1 MAAIN
6 FNNEKR
12 IETSF
17 KKEKT
22 IKAKAI
28 GLDYVPAYKEYERE
42 RQENEEERIANEL
55 ERQENELEREKYFE
69 DMQDKVESGYFAG
82 EDGKNGENGKG
93 LEYDWEGT
101 KLGVRLEGT
110 TTYEYVDLKGD
121 KGDRGDTG
129 ATGPQ
134 GPQGEQGLQGEQGPQ
149 GEKGQDGAIKFE
161 ELTEEEIAVLKGEK
175 GEPGATG
182 KSLEFNWDGT
192 KLGIRQEGQTEYEY
206 VELSQG
212 GGGANIETLT
222 DDEIDS
228 ICIFE
233 I

>member
-82 EDGKNGENGKG
+82 EDGKG

-192 KLGIRQEGQTEYEY
+192 KLGVRQEGETEYQY
-206 VELSQG
+206 TELGADIDISQIT
-212 GGGANIETLT
+212 AITNE
-222 DDEIDS
+222 EIDAM
-228 ICIFE
+228 FE
-233 I
+233 EQ

>member
-42 RQENEEERIANEL
+42 RQENEEERITNEL
-55 ERQENELEREKYFE
+55 KRQENELEREKYFE

-82 EDGKNGENGKG
+82 EDGKG
-93 LEYDWEGT
+93 LEYDWENT

-110 TTYEYVDLKGD
+110 TKYEYVDLKGD
-121 KGDRGDTG
+121 KG
-129 ATGPQ
+129 
-134 GPQGEQGLQGEQGPQ
+134 
-149 GEKGQDGAIKFE
+149 
-161 ELTEEEIAVLKGEK
+161 
-175 GEPGATG
+175 EPGATG
-182 KSLEFNWDGT
+182 ETGPKGETGDSGV
-192 KLGIRQEGQTEYEY
+192 Y
-206 VELSQG
+206 VGPEAPTN
-212 GGGANIETLT
+212 GANVWIDTDENPTNDIVTRAELEEMLGVIENG
-222 DDEIDS
+222 S
-228 ICIFE
+228 Y
-233 I
+233 